1 MKNKVIQELST
12 PELIERLEEEQ
23 LQLQKMKLH
32 HKVSELENPQKISA
46 FRKTIARLK
55 TEMRKRELE
64 KSATNN

>member
-23 LQLQKMKLH
+23 LQLLKMKLH
-32 HKVSELENPQKISA
+32 HKVSELENPRKISA
-46 FRKTIARLK
+46 YRKTIARMQ

-64 KSATNN
+64 KTATNK

>member
-1 MKNKVIQELST
+1 MKNKVIQELSS

-23 LQLQKMKLH
+23 SQLQKMKLH
-32 HKVSELENPQKISA
+32 HKVSELENPRKISA